1 MAQTLK
7 ATPLKA
13 TPLKIGT
20 LIHRWIV
27 GLLALLVSGCVSE
40 PCDPSTPADPALS
53 AFYDRLYALERG
65 AGFDTL
71 RILHLGDSHI
81 AGDRFSGSLQRR
93 FAARFGDAGRGQLP
107 PGKPFPYYRRQG
119 ISIEAS
125 DGWTSFSSLSGIG
138 VGPFGL
144 SGYRTESASSEDWMS
159 FTIEDGVPLQ
169 KVLLNVLQQPG
180 GGSLLLDVDGAPAG
194 HFETNGVAPRLMQLS
209 VEVPMAQRVLVRP
222 AGDGPVSLLGWGGEG
237 AGPGIVYEAQGI
249 PGATLRVM
257 DAWDASIVAAELATL
272 QPDLI
277 LLGYGTN
284 EGFDDALDLDLYRL
298 KLERRVQMLKA
309 QLPKA
314 TILLLGAFDGARLP
328 AWAELRVSTQA
339 ASRAALPCQP
349 LALHER
355 ATYADLSGD
364 MDPVLGRWHAPPK
377 LSDVQDVQKSVA
389 RAQGLAYWDGAA
401 AMGGA
406 CAIHQYVFNEPPLA
420 YGDHVHLTP
429 AGADLMAAKL
439 WERLIRPYDALVCRR
454 RLAE

>member
-7 ATPLKA
+7 TE
-13 TPLKIGT
+13 T
-20 LIHRWIV
+20 LRHRWIG
-27 GLLALLVSGCVSE
+27 GLLALLVSGCASE
-40 PCDPSTPADPALS
+40 PCDLSTPTDPALS
-53 AFYDRLYALERG
+53 TFYDRLYALESG
-65 AGFDTL
+65 TGSETL
-71 RILHLGDSHI
+71 HILHLGDSHI
-81 AGDRFSGSLQRR
+81 AGDRFSGSLHRR

-119 ISIEAS
+119 VSVDAS
-125 DGWTSFSSLSGIG
+125 DGWTVFSSLSGSG

-144 SGYRTESASSEDWMS
+144 SGYRAESASSEDWMS
-159 FTIEDGVPLQ
+159 FTVEDGVPLQ
-169 KVLLNVLQQPG
+169 KITLNVLQQPG
-180 GGSLLLDVDGAPAG
+180 GGSLSLGLDGASAG
-194 HFETNGVAPRLMQLS
+194 HFETNGAAPRLMQLT
-209 VEVPMAQRVLVRP
+209 VEVPGAQRVLVRP
-222 AGDGPVSLLGWGGEG
+222 IGDGPVSLLGWGGEG
-237 AGPGIVYEAQGI
+237 SGPGIVYEAQGI

-257 DAWDASIVAAELATL
+257 DAWDASIVAAELATM

-309 QLPKA
+309 QLPNA
-314 TILLLGAFDGARLP
+314 TILLLGAFNGARLP
-328 AWAELRVSTQA
+328 GWAELRPSTQET
-339 ASRAALPCQP
+339 SRAALPCEP

-355 ATYADLSGD
+355 ATYAGLNGDL
-364 MDPVLGRWHAPPK
+364 DPVLGRWHEPPK
-377 LSDVQDVQKSVA
+377 LRDVQDVQRTVA
-389 RAQGLAYWDGAA
+389 RALGLAYWDGAA

-406 CAIHQYVFNEPPLA
+406 CAIHQYVFSEPPLA

-439 WERLIRPYDALVCRR
+439 WVRLIRPYEALVCRR